1 MEDYRDPTYLSKGV
15 IYWTAAETSV
25 AHFCAAA
32 LAVRPLYV
40 KLRNMW
46 HRRRRSRT
54 DSTAPIAKHPSACTR
69 SPGLQ
74 RVASSS
80 GEASMYQG
88 ADLIEISGASGVEKE
103 GSEEMQ
109 VRV

>member
-1 MEDYRDPTYLSKGV
+1 
-15 IYWTAAETSV
+15 
-25 AHFCAAA
+25 
-32 LAVRPLYV
+32 
-40 KLRNMW
+40 MW